1 MKVIVIT
8 SNHSRHR
15 EFVDTVE
22 RYTEISHVFVVQKP
36 EGNKNFEASQKE
48 FFGCKSRGKVKA
60 KVINCTTTQLKST
73 RVKDL
78 ISEISPDICFVF
90 GAPLLSKDIY
100 SIPKHGCVNIH
111 TGLVQY
117 YRGVDSPYWAI
128 YENNLSAIG
137 ATLHYIDSTIDGG
150 GVIGQRKTENLSLD
164 DTADDIFMKTCI
176 TGFDI
181 LKENMYNIL
190 NNSVDV
196 LSNIGKGKLFQTKD
210 MTFEKRLEIDFK
222 TEKYLKEYLN
232 GNNC

>member
-1 MKVIVIT
+1 M
-8 SNHSRHR
+8 
-15 EFVDTVE
+15 
-22 RYTEISHVFVVQKP
+22 
-36 EGNKNFEASQKE
+36 
-48 FFGCKSRGKVKA
+48 
-60 KVINCTTTQLKST
+60 
-73 RVKDL
+73 
-78 ISEISPDICFVF
+78 
-90 GAPLLSKDIY
+90 
-100 SIPKHGCVNIH
+100 
-111 TGLVQY
+111 
-117 YRGVDSPYWAI
+117 
-128 YENNLSAIG
+128 
-137 ATLHYIDSTIDGG
+137 
-150 GVIGQRKTENLSLD
+150 SLD